1 MEHVAG
7 EFQGVALHD
16 AHVSVGVER
25 LRGFV
30 KQCTVAVHGHTAVAE
45 HDVAAQPLRRVGL
58 KLVEAVVV
66 GFPVYF
72 ILLFLHGLLALVVR
86 ALPCLR
92 GDAAAE
98 QQEERKEG

>member
-16 AHVSVGVER
+16 AHVSESVKR
-25 LRGFV
+25 LRGLV
-30 KQCTVAVHGHTAVAE
+30 EQGTVAVHGHTAVAK
-45 HDVAAQPLRRVGL
+45 HNVAAQPLRRVGF

-66 GFPVYF
+66 GFPMYF
-72 ILLFLHGLLALVVR
+72 ILFFLHGLLALVVR